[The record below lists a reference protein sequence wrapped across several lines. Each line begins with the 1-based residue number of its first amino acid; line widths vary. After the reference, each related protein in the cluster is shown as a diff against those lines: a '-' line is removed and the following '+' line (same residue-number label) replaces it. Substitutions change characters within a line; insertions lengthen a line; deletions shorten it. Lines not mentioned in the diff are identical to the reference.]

1 MTFAFLQGFGIG
13 GGLILA
19 IGAQNAFVLSQG
31 IKKNYPLVIASI
43 CILCD
48 ATLILVGIGGVGAA
62 VATNP
67 LLSNIATWGGAI
79 FLFWFGLNSLKSA
92 LKGGTLD
99 TSNENTLSLKRIV
112 ITTFAIT
119 LLNPHVY
126 LDTVVLLGSISGQFP
141 NEERIIFGMGAITA
155 SVIWFLSLS
164 MGARILAPIFKKQI
178 SWRILDGLVCC
189 TMWTIATSLLIN
201 T

>member
-1 MTFAFLQGFGIG
+1 MTVAFLQGFGIG
-13 GGLILA
+13 SGLIIA

-31 IKKNYPLVIASI
+31 IKNNYPLVIASI

-48 ATLILVGIGGVGAA
+48 ATLIGIGIAGVGTA

-67 LLSNIATWGGAI
+67 LFSDIATWGGAI

-92 LKGGTLD
+92 LKGGSLD
-99 TSNENTLSLKRIV
+99 PSEEISVSLKQIV
-112 ITTFAIT
+112 MTTFAIT

-126 LDTVVLLGSISGQFP
+126 LDTIVLLGSISGQFP
-141 NEERIIFGMGAITA
+141 KDERVIFGIGAITA
-155 SVIWFLSLS
+155 SAIWFLTLS

-178 SWRILDGLVCC
+178 SWRILDILVCC
-189 TMWTIATSLLIN
+189 TMWGIATSLLIN
-201 T
+201 S